1 MAAILSLL
9 QPRPF
14 HKEVFLKLEEREG
27 FTFKQGGQ
35 DRSQAGLWEEVNRL
49 REGYPTSINNL
60 ILFLGY
66 KGNLPGVYQ
75 FLQVKTEKASD
86 WGLGDD
92 TKN

>member
-14 HKEVFLKLEEREG
+14 HKQVFLKLAEREG
-27 FTFKQGGQ
+27 FTFEQHGQ
-35 DRSQAGLWEEVNRL
+35 DRPHAGLWEEVTRL

-60 ILFLGY
+60 ILFLGR

-75 FLQVKTEKASD
+75 FLQVKN
-86 WGLGDD
+86 G
-92 TKN
+92 